1 MPDTL
6 QMGSGHMTDYGYDA
20 TGTKTF
26 SEHNT
31 ATGSTVT
38 MPIGSTLK
46 NNTLGYTTQSST
58 MTMYLDNMVYE
69 DWNISKIRIPDGLL
83 IRSNA
88 VTETTP
94 TFAYNY
100 YLKDHLGNIR
110 VVLHDACNGTPVID
124 QVSNYYPFGME
135 YGESAQDQSEVTYQ
149 NYLFGG
155 KEFDRKFEVN
165 TYDFGARGYDG
176 TLGRWTSVDPLC
188 EKYYSISPYA
198 YCAGSPIRIIDP
210 NGMDTYFFY
219 DGITKN
225 DKL

>member
-1 MPDTL
+1 
-6 QMGSGHMTDYGYDA
+6 MTDYDYDA

-46 NNTLGYTTQSST
+46 NNTLGYTTQSSI

-94 TFAYNY
+94 IFAYNY

-110 VVLHDACNGTPVID
+110 VVLHDAGNGTPVID

-135 YGESAQDQSEVTYQ
+135 YGESAQNQAEVTYQ

-165 TYDFGARGYDG
+165 MYDFGARGYDG
-176 TLGRWTSVDPLC
+176 TLGRWTTMDPLA

-198 YCAGSPIRIIDP
+198 YCAGNPVNLIDP
-210 NGMDTYFFY
+210 NGMVLSFSRWKSRPYMD
-219 DGITKN
+219 
-225 DKL
+225 LA